1 MRDEDTPAVSASS
14 IKTATTNATNPLIR
28 LADLALGLVA
38 SALLFGMMMLTFVDV
53 LLRYGFNAPMKGS
66 FEITEIMMALLIF
79 AGLPLVSKKEE
90 HVTIDTF
97 DRYLPAVARRA
108 LRVLTQ
114 LVIAAVLG
122 GMAYLLWKRADR
134 IAGFGDVSQTLA
146 IPLAPFVYA
155 MAVLTFATAIVH
167 LFKAFSPLPAELGE
181 TSAL

>member
-1 MRDEDTPAVSASS
+1 MGSPASS
-14 IKTATTNATNPLIR
+14 ATRLRTAL
-28 LADLALGLVA
+28 DFALGLTGG
-38 SALLFGMMMLTFVDV
+38 ALLFGMMLLTFVDV
-53 LLRYGFNAPMKGS
+53 VLRYGFNAPLKGS

-97 DRYLPAVARRA
+97 DRYLPMAVRRA

-114 LVIAAVLG
+114 IVIAAVLG
-122 GMAYLLWKRADR
+122 GMAYLLWRRAER

-167 LFKAFSPLPAELGE
+167 VYKAFTPLPADAGE